1 MRGGRIFG
9 DRLEDKAGT
18 LTLKI
23 TATLWW
29 ERGFDGVNERHV
41 NDCEYETMLMR
52 DIESIYNKNAKK
64 LGKMNE

>member
-18 LTLKI
+18 LTLKT

-29 ERGFDGVNERHV
+29 ERLRYRLCFNGVKERHV
-41 NDCEYETMLMR
+41 NDCDYDTMLMR
-52 DIESIYNKNAKK
+52 DVH
-64 LGKMNE
+64 L